1 MPRVACRGCGAHR
14 ENPEMPCGVCGCIL
28 SRMVEALPIRTP
40 ADAFT
45 APGER
50 FEYLR

>member
-1 MPRVACRGCGAHR
+1 
-14 ENPEMPCGVCGCIL
+14 MPCGVCGCIL
-28 SRMVEALPIRTP
+28 SRMVEALLPIRTP
-40 ADAFT
+40 ADVFT